1 MINRFVRFIEFLPN
15 CRFIIRLGIIETDHY
30 TDEILM
36 AANTSIG
43 NCKIMK
49 LSTTLKLLILENS
62 IS

>member
-1 MINRFVRFIEFLPN
+1 MIEIY
-15 CRFIIRLGIIETDHY
+15 HY

-49 LSTTLKLLILENS
+49 LSTTLKLLILENL